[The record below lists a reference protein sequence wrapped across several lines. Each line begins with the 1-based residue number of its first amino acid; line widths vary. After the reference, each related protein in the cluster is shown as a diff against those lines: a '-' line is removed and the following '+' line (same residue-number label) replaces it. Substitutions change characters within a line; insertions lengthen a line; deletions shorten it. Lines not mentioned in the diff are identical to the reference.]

1 MKIKFNGVN
10 VAKVGDVNVFVDPET
25 ERIAIVTGGM
35 LEKNAEERILNAV
48 RTRRESKQGTF
59 KVVSKI
65 NGVMKSENVPNL
77 LAAKALMHN
86 MIAQAMIDSGCPKS
100 VACDESVYEDFRA
113 AVCYGTGTTSNYI
126 AKCSVAPNDTRSFY
140 VVEL

>member
-1 MKIKFNGVN
+1 MMKFNGVN
-10 VAKVGDVNVFVDPET
+10 VLKVGDTNVFVDPET
-25 ERIAIVTGGM
+25 EKIVLVTGGR

-65 NGVMKSENVPNL
+65 NGTMKSENVPNL
-77 LAAKALMHN
+77 LAAKALMRN
-86 MIAQAMIDSGCPKS
+86 LIAQAMIDAGCPKS
-100 VACDESVYEDFRA
+100 VACDKSIYEDFKA
-113 AVCYGTGTTSNYI
+113 AVSYGTGTNSDYI
-126 AKCSVAPNDTRSFY
+126 AKCSVAPNDTRHFY